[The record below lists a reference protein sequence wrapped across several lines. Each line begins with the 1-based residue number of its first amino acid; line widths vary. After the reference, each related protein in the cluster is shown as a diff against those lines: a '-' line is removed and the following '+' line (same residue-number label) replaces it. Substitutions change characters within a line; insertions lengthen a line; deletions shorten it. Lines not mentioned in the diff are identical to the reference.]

1 MLDQVMTQ
9 EIAGWKS
16 LKGGILVLEE
26 IFLFLPVVVTGIY
39 VLWWN
44 HSETHR
50 HVYTHRCTQV
60 YEVKP
65 TAAPVSLQSPGD
77 GGF

>member
-26 IFLFLPVVVTGIY
+26 IFLFLAVVVTGIY
-39 VLWWN
+39 VL
-44 HSETHR
+44 
-50 HVYTHRCTQV
+50 
-60 YEVKP
+60 
-65 TAAPVSLQSPGD
+65 
-77 GGF
+77 